1 MNSTLHQRC
10 KVHTSVLG
18 EKPHLSPVPLFWVC
32 GGPHNLVQA
41 NLELS
46 AQPWKCLQGDPDCKG
61 ACRGQIFGRR
71 RFSRRNSY
79 GGGGAYPRNP
89 VLGACDQEY
98 LFPFPLDHILPMMV
112 RLNSAPLRRAFQQE
126 IGGLVNGMGLALG
139 RLAHRPFSL
148 LPYLPENTYYVSVP
162 QQELYTNCIPFSQ
175 QPWETGIISPI
186 F

>member
-1 MNSTLHQRC
+1 M
-10 KVHTSVLG
+10 
-18 EKPHLSPVPLFWVC
+18 
-32 GGPHNLVQA
+32 
-41 NLELS
+41 
-46 AQPWKCLQGDPDCKG
+46 
-61 ACRGQIFGRR
+61 
-71 RFSRRNSY
+71 

>member
-79 GGGGAYPRNP
+79 GGGVPIPGTLFLVP
-89 VLGACDQEY
+89 VIKNTSSL
-98 LFPFPLDHILPMMV
+98 
-112 RLNSAPLRRAFQQE
+112 
-126 IGGLVNGMGLALG
+126 
-139 RLAHRPFSL
+139 SL
-148 LPYLPENTYYVSVP
+148 LTTS
-162 QQELYTNCIPFSQ
+162 SQ
-175 QPWETGIISPI
+175 
-186 F
+186 